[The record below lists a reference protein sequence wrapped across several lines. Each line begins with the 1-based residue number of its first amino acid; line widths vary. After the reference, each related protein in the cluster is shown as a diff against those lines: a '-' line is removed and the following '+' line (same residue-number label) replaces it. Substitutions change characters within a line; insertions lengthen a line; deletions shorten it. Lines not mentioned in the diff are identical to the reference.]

1 MGGFIGWHDGGTI
14 LNCYSTG
21 RVRYTGATDPVDKGF
36 TGTENAGSYTGDFW
50 DTQASLQSTSPGTAT
65 GQTTVNMQTQSTFTD
80 AGWDFGTVWQM
91 TGSAY
96 PTLRVPGSVT
106 VPAGSGTSGDP
117 YQIATLSNLR
127 WLSQTNSAFGSCFIQ
142 TADVNAASTSTWDA
156 NQGWTPI
163 GDETHQFTGTYDG
176 NGKTITG
183 LFIDRVANYAGFFA
197 ITGGATISNLGLVG
211 VNINSEGGNVVGA
224 LVAQNNATI
233 TNCYTTGTVI
243 GLSNVGGLL
252 GTTQG
257 RPVSN
262 SYSTCNVTAYVNG
275 GGFVGASD
283 NAITNCYARGNVT
296 RQVGGAPNG
305 FGGFVAW
312 HSTGEI
318 QNCYSTGRVIY
329 PGGTDPT
336 IDGFVGGVWNGTC
349 TGDFWDTESSLQST
363 SSGTATGAATALM
376 KTLST
381 FNDAGWSGG
390 VWAMD
395 SGVNDGY
402 PYLIWQNPSGT
413 PLPIQLASLA
423 AAPSG
428 GSTVTLNWK
437 TASETNNYGFFVQR
451 SAVAKTGFADV
462 SALIPGHGTS
472 TTGFSYQYADKSA
485 PAGTVYYRLKQVDLD
500 NSVHYSDAVMS
511 RAADVAQAAPI
522 VFALSQNYPNP
533 FNPSTEFRFTV
544 AKSGLTTLIVYN
556 ALGQEV
562 AQIFNGAT
570 ESGKY
575 YTARLD
581 GTGLASGVY
590 FARLQ
595 SGVEMQMKKIVLLK

>member
-1 MGGFIGWHDGGTI
+1 
-14 LNCYSTG
+14 
-21 RVRYTGATDPVDKGF
+21 
-36 TGTENAGSYTGDFW
+36 
-50 DTQASLQSTSPGTAT
+50 
-65 GQTTVNMQTQSTFTD
+65 
-80 AGWDFGTVWQM
+80 
-91 TGSAY
+91 
-96 PTLRVPGSVT
+96 
-106 VPAGSGTSGDP
+106 
-117 YQIATLSNLR
+117 
-127 WLSQTNSAFGSCFIQ
+127 
-142 TADVNAASTSTWDA
+142 
-156 NQGWTPI
+156 
-163 GDETHQFTGTYDG
+163 
-176 NGKTITG
+176 
-183 LFIDRVANYAGFFA
+183 
-197 ITGGATISNLGLVG
+197 
-211 VNINSEGGNVVGA
+211 
-224 LVAQNNATI
+224 
-233 TNCYTTGTVI
+233 
-243 GLSNVGGLL
+243 
-252 GTTQG
+252 
-257 RPVSN
+257 
-262 SYSTCNVTAYVNG
+262 
-275 GGFVGASD
+275 
-283 NAITNCYARGNVT
+283 
-296 RQVGGAPNG
+296 
-305 FGGFVAW
+305 
-312 HSTGEI
+312 
-318 QNCYSTGRVIY
+318 
-329 PGGTDPT
+329 
-336 IDGFVGGVWNGTC
+336 
-349 TGDFWDTESSLQST
+349 
-363 SSGTATGAATALM
+363 M